1 MCIGIPPKSTRAPR
15 FRDASLFS
23 LRGIAKVYIQKKQN
37 TNENKKFMF
46 EIIQA
51 ENDFE
56 SVIDSKETLT
66 EAQEYVSALNDMKKN
81 QDTQFFYKECNS
93 LSAGD
98 NNLF

>member
-1 MCIGIPPKSTRAPR
+1 
-15 FRDASLFS
+15 
-23 LRGIAKVYIQKKQN
+23 
-37 TNENKKFMF
+37 MF

-81 QDTQFFYKECNS
+81 QDTQFFYKECNA